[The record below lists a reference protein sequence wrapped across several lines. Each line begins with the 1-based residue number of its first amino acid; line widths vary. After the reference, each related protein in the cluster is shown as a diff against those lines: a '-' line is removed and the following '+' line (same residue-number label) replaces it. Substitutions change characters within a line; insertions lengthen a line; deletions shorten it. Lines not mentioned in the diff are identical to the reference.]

1 MGLTEPHEL
10 VALHG
15 FTGSGADFD
24 VLREALN
31 APVRWTTPD
40 LPGHGENLAPFAAA
54 YTVPAMAAA
63 VAAYLRTLPAGHR
76 VLLGYSMGG
85 RVALRC
91 ALDWPGLVDALVL
104 IGAHPGIQDDTERRD
119 RGLLDTHRAARI
131 RSIGAPAFSLEWAR
145 VPLIATQDRVPE
157 PFRSSMAE
165 RRASNDSLKL
175 SIACEVGGTGSME
188 PMWARLAQI
197 DVPTLLIAGAD
208 DDKYKDII
216 AHMLPLMDTARPAT
230 LLGAGHAAHLEAPAA
245 FAIRLAAFLDRCAR
259 IPSSDAS

>member
-1 MGLTEPHEL
+1 MGPNDPLNL

-24 VLREALN
+24 VLREALKSS
-31 APVRWTTPD
+31 VQWTTPD

-54 YTVPAMAAA
+54 YTVPAMASA
-63 VAAYLRTLPAGHR
+63 VATYLRTLPAGHR

-104 IGAHPGIQDDTERRD
+104 IGAHPGIRDDRARRD
-119 RGLLDTHRAARI
+119 RALLDTHRAARI
-131 RSIGAPAFSLEWAR
+131 RSIGAAAFSREWAQ

-157 PFRSSMAE
+157 PFRTSMRE
-165 RRASNDSLKL
+165 RRATNDPLRL

-188 PMWARLAQI
+188 PMWSRLQEV
-197 DVPTLLIAGAD
+197 DVPTLLVTGSE
-208 DDKYKDII
+208 DDKYRNIVAD
-216 AHMLPLMDTARPAT
+216 MLPLMRTARPGT
-230 LLGAGHAAHLEAPAA
+230 VRGAGHAAHVESPQTFSIL
-245 FAIRLAAFLDRCAR
+245 LASFLDHRAR
-259 IPSSDAS
+259 IG